1 MASNTADQVIQIF
14 IKLLQDHPAKKGKI
28 VVQDMI
34 DNVNS
39 ENLHYQIKHLIRSCP
54 LSCTG

>member
-34 DNVNS
+34 DNVN
-39 ENLHYQIKHLIRSCP
+39 I
-54 LSCTG
+54 